1 MIPTDIT
8 KIKRNLTALVEFSR
22 IVNSSHDLEFTLNN
36 LLLSCFGKFLV
47 TKGLVALNKNDD
59 VKVFASKGISSEILK
74 NFPSLPSI
82 GDATGRDESLIQF
95 QSFSGLKLC
104 QEICSSRGC
113 LGIILLGEKINKSE
127 YSEEE
132 LDFLKTLLNISA
144 TAIENS
150 IFIDELKLV
159 NRNLDS
165 RVNRLSSL
173 FELSKEF
180 GILESEQRI
189 SKLLLYSLLGH
200 FMISNYAIVLFEN
213 HNVRLLEHTIPPEN
227 IEHYI
232 KSYNLQHL
240 TENLT
245 KNELSESFKDVIKDG
260 IEICVP
266 MKLQG
271 VTKGIVFLGRRLNN
285 VDYNSADIEFVSSV
299 ASIAI
304 VSLENKRLFQEAL
317 LKQKLEEELEIAK
330 DIQQKLLPSKIPSF
344 ENFEIASLS
353 VSSKQVGGDYYDIIV
368 KNSESFIVSIADVSG
383 KGVPASLLM
392 ANLQAVLKSVSRQD
406 LAIDEATGLINDLIT
421 ENTSDGRFITFFWG
435 IINDK
440 TKNIKYVNAGHNP
453 PILIRNNKNQKLERG
468 GLILGVVK
476 TFTPYLFEEIQ
487 LESGDVL
494 VLFTDGITEAK
505 NNFDEDFSDE
515 RFEKLLFDSS
525 SLSPS
530 EIINKVENEI
540 SKFTIG
546 EQQSDDITLVVIKVK

>member
-47 TKGLVALNKNDD
+47 TKGLVALSKNDE

-74 NFPSLPSI
+74 KFPPIQSTV
-82 GDATGRDESLIQF
+82 DAKGSDESLIQF
-95 QSFSGLKLC
+95 QSYSGLNLC

-113 LGIILLGEKINKSE
+113 LGIILLGEKINKSD

-213 HNVRLLEHTIPPEN
+213 QNIQLLEHTIPAEN

-232 KSYNLQHL
+232 KSYNLWQL

-245 KNELSESFKDVIKDG
+245 KHELSRSFKDIIKDG
-260 IEICVP
+260 IEICIP

-271 VTKGIVFLGRRLNN
+271 VTKGIVLLGRRLNN

-392 ANLQAVLKSVSRQD
+392 ANLQAVLKAVSRQD

-453 PILIRNNKNQKLERG
+453 PILIRNKKIQKLERG

-476 TFTPYLFEEIQ
+476 TFAPYLFEEIQ
-487 LESGDVL
+487 LKSGDVL

-515 RFEKLLFDSS
+515 RFEKLLHDYS